1 MRNGSLC
8 LKLPNIQVCC
18 GTSKIYPR
26 HFIFRQYI
34 TTTSVQVLHTL
45 PIKSKMMKKISLLS
59 AHLNQHP
66 LSNMISGT
74 GLLVIGC
81 WSLHIE
87 LYLLMSNVD
96 NCGRGRGLMDFVDI
110 CKLVFLILLFQYV
123 LQTSSMGDACV

>member
-59 AHLNQHP
+59 AHLNIHTY
-66 LSNMISGT
+66 IHT
-74 GLLVIGC
+74 YIYTY
-81 WSLHIE
+81 LHTYIHT
-87 LYLLMSNVD
+87 Y
-96 NCGRGRGLMDFVDI
+96 
-110 CKLVFLILLFQYV
+110 ILLTYTQN
-123 LQTSSMGDACV
+123 DAFWSAT